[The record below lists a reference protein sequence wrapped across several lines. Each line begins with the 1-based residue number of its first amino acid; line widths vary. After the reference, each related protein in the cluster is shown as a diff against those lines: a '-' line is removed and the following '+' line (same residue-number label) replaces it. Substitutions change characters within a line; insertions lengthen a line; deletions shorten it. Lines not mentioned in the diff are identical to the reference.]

1 MVEKYGILKSANEQL
16 EQSSKEE
23 AQRLKD
29 EIKDM
34 KDDKRVQAQRTIDS
48 ESVKPPSSMVARSNE
63 EIKTIDPKSAKERCR
78 KSVGLQCEFYSID
91 AFYINQTDKILKMI
105 DSYSAENHIKLHKYY

>member
-23 AQRLKD
+23 VQRLKD
-29 EIKDM
+29 EIKDF
-34 KDDKRVQAQRTIDS
+34 KDDRRVQAQRTIDS
-48 ESVKPPSSMVARSNE
+48 ENVKPPSSLFIRSNE
-63 EIKTIDPKSAKERCR
+63 ETKVSEPKSAKERCK